1 MIVRLEKEQ
10 QKSARRKLLADPV
23 YIISHDALRKMKQDG
38 HTQLSPV
45 ELFLSAQEFCETLL
59 ALPDVMEGLDD
70 EIDDLEDEAEGEND
84 AMLIMTLA
92 TAQLQARSKKCV
104 GIDIRKIILHIYER
118 LDGHDLLWPLI
129 EQMTDKEE
137 YRRKAD
143 GYHKAGLRR
152 RMDEEYVY
160 VTFKFPKK
168 YGLALTKAL
177 YEEEADEIMS
187 YFKTRKEETIWK

>member
-1 MIVRLEKEQ
+1 MTDGSRVKYRAGIEVD
-10 QKSARRKLLADPV
+10 ADGRTRV
-23 YIISHDALRKMKQDG
+23 KRYKDG
-38 HTQLSPV
+38 SKGPLH
-45 ELFLSAQEFCETLL
+45 ETLYET
-59 ALPDVMEGLDD
+59 AHGAVK
-70 EIDDLEDEAEGEND
+70 
-84 AMLIMTLA
+84 MTRP
-92 TAQLQARSKKCV
+92 Q
-104 GIDIRKIILHIYER
+104 
-118 LDGHDLLWPLI
+118 
-129 EQMTDKEE
+129 

-152 RMDEEYVY
+152 RMDEEFVY

>member
-1 MIVRLEKEQ
+1 MNPQKFNEQ
-10 QKSARRKLLADPV
+10 ILNNALQM
-23 YIISHDALRKMKQDG
+23 DASVNF
-38 HTQLSPV
+38 QLN
-45 ELFLSAQEFCETLL
+45 
-59 ALPDVMEGLDD
+59 G
-70 EIDDLEDEAEGEND
+70 N
-84 AMLIMTLA
+84 MLIVP
-92 TAQLQARSKKCV
+92 CPWE
-104 GIDIRKIILHIYER
+104 D
-118 LDGHDLLWPLI
+118 
-129 EQMTDKEE
+129 DKEVTNGE
-137 YRRKAD
+137 RVSYEGGIKVEPNGLTRVTRWNRGSRGPLHDTLFETPHGAVKMTRPQYRRKAD